1 MPRSGCTGVKS
12 EARRSSARTVLLPVW
27 LLSTAILAHAG
38 QTNTPST
45 VVPQAQ
51 LTPGL
56 VRLPVSDGHDLR
68 FVRLQR
74 SQGLSQQRV
83 THIAQDDRGFLW
95 FGTQYG
101 LDRYDGYHFRVFKH
115 EAADPHSLCGINVS
129 ALFRDSAGRLWIGC
143 NGSVDRYDPTTESF
157 VHYPLESS
165 TTRIPTGA
173 VANISED
180 HAGLLWLST
189 SNGLYRLDPA
199 SGKVRRFGHDR
210 VDPSSLSSNDVRFSG
225 EDRAGTFWV
234 ATAKGL
240 DAFEREHGRV
250 TLRIPLQDSVSL
262 SFYQDR
268 VGVFWILS
276 ATGNGLAVFDSG
288 TDRLTRY
295 SCARQGLQAQP
306 LTGVSSMLEDRDGN
320 LWIGTFSDGL
330 LKFDRTHR
338 RFIRYRHDP
347 ANPDSLPEDRITTL
361 FEDREGDVWVG
372 LGATAPVYFT
382 ERPLPFKTL
391 PFDSANPANLG
402 ETLVNV
408 LYEDRTGLLWIGTT
422 GALDRLDPR
431 DGRDTRFEIPGQGVD
446 ADVLSLVEDSSGA
459 MWVGTSGIGLYRLD
473 PTTRKLQRFRYAEDD
488 GPEAIVT
495 GLTLDQ
501 AGDLWVA
508 TNDGLYRFDPRTL
521 FSRKVLDSP
530 GLYLPLTMDE
540 RGSLWLATYDGRI
553 VRIDTHSGQVT
564 TFGHVVSAY
573 SGRVAA
579 IFVDRGGSVWL
590 GARGALDRFEP
601 KSGQVTRFTQ
611 KNGLARDAVSC
622 ILEDDSGD
630 LWMGTS
636 TGISRLDAARKV
648 FTNYGPADGLPGP
661 DFTGYSACFHG
672 RGDELYF
679 GGFSGAVA
687 FRPEDIVES
696 SFTPPIV
703 LTAFRLFGDIV
714 PVGRP
719 PLSEAIDYT
728 HSLRLSYWQNSFSFQ
743 FAALDFKSPATSRYR
758 YKLEGLDTDW
768 HEASSDERIASYT
781 TLPAG
786 KYRFGL
792 QAATARGPWSEPGR
806 TVDITIMPA
815 WWNTWWFRGLI
826 ATLVVAVAL
835 MFYLLRMRQ
844 ISRLFAVRL
853 EERLSERT
861 RIARELHDSLLQ
873 GVQGLMFRLH
883 AVRELLPAR
892 PADAGRALKEAIQ
905 CGGQA
910 IAEGRAAVQELRSS
924 AVRASELAEALMSLG
939 RELLPEGEG
948 QQISYHV
955 LVEGRIRPLMP
966 LVRDESYRIAR
977 EAVRNAVQHAHARE
991 VEVELVY
998 DEKSFRLRVRDDGI
1012 GLDAKV
1018 LEAARRSGHW
1028 GLQGM
1033 HERAESLGAHLE
1045 MWSEH
1050 GAGTEVL
1057 LEIPAAVA
1065 YARGAERTGSKTRHQ
1080 EQ

>member
-1 MPRSGCTGVKS
+1 M
-12 EARRSSARTVLLPVW
+12 LLLVW
-27 LLSTAILAHAG
+27 FLSTAVVAHAG
-38 QTNTPST
+38 QINTARS

-51 LTPGL
+51 LTPRL
-56 VRLPVSDGHDLR
+56 VRLPVSDGRDRR

-83 THIAQDDRGFLW
+83 THIVQDDRGFLW

-115 EAADPHSLCGINVS
+115 EPAAPRSLCGINVS

-165 TTRIPTGA
+165 TTGIPAGA

-199 SGKVRRFGHDR
+199 TGKVRRFGHDPF
-210 VDPSSLSSNDVRFSG
+210 DPFSLSSNDVKFSG
-225 EDRAGTFWV
+225 EDRTGTFWV

-240 DAFEREHGRV
+240 DAFDREPGRV
-250 TLRIPLQDSVSL
+250 TRRVPLREPVSL
-262 SFYQDR
+262 SFYQDKA
-268 VGVFWILS
+268 GVFWILS
-276 ATGNGLAVFDSG
+276 ATGNGLAVFDSR
-288 TDRLTRY
+288 TDHLTRY
-295 SCARQGLQAQP
+295 SFARQALQNQP
-306 LTGVSSMLEDRDGN
+306 LTGVSSMLQDRNGN

-330 LKFDRTHR
+330 LRFDRADR
-338 RFIRYRHDP
+338 RFTRYRHDP
-347 ANPDSLPEDRITTL
+347 ASPDSLPEDRITTL
-361 FEDREGDVWVG
+361 FEDREGDIWVG

-402 ETLVNV
+402 EKLVNV
-408 LYEDRTGLLWIGTT
+408 LYEDRTGVLWIGTT
-422 GALDRLDPR
+422 GALDRVDQR
-431 DGRDTRFEIPGQGVD
+431 DGRDTRFEIPGRGID
-446 ADVLSLVEDSSGA
+446 ADVLSLVEDSAGA
-459 MWVGTSGIGLYRLD
+459 MWVGTSGLGLYRLD
-473 PTTRKLQRFRYAEDD
+473 PNTSKIQRFRYAEDD
-488 GPEAIVT
+488 GPAAIVT
-495 GLTLDQ
+495 GLTLDH

-508 TNDGLYRFDPRTL
+508 TKSGLYRFDPRTL
-521 FSRKVLDSP
+521 LATKVLDSP
-530 GLYLPLTMDE
+530 GLYLPVTMDGH
-540 RGSLWLATYDGRI
+540 GSLWLATYDGKI
-553 VRIDTHSGQVT
+553 VRIDAHSGQVRA
-564 TFGHVVSAY
+564 FGHVVSAY

-579 IFVDRGGSVWL
+579 IFVDRAGSVWL
-590 GARGALDRFEP
+590 GARDALDRFEP
-601 KSGQVTRFTQ
+601 GTGQVTRFTQ

-622 ILEDDSGD
+622 ILQDGGGA

-636 TGISRLDAARKV
+636 SGISRLDAARKR

-661 DFTGYSACFHG
+661 DFTGYSACFRG

-703 LTAFRLFGDIV
+703 LTAFRLFGDMV

-728 HSLRLSYWQNSFSFQ
+728 RSLRLSYWQNSFSFQ
-743 FAALDFKSPATSRYR
+743 FAALAFRSPATSRYR
-758 YKLEGLDTDW
+758 YKLEGLDKDW

-786 KYRFGL
+786 RYRFRL
-792 QAATARGPWSEPGR
+792 QAATARGPWNAPGR
-806 TVDITIMPA
+806 TVDITILPA

-826 ATLVVAVAL
+826 AMLVVAVAL
-835 MFYLLRMRQ
+835 MFYLVRMRQ
-844 ISRLFAVRL
+844 IARLFAVRL
-853 EERLSERT
+853 EERLSERA

-892 PADAGRALKEAIQ
+892 PADAGRALKEAIR
-905 CGGQA
+905 CGDQA
-910 IAEGRAAVQELRSS
+910 IVEGRAAVQDLRNTTV
-924 AVRASELAEALMSLG
+924 AASELAEALTSLG
-939 RELLPEGEG
+939 RELLPEGVG
-948 QQISYHV
+948 QQIAYHV
-955 LVEGRIRPLMP
+955 IVEGRIRPLMP

-977 EAVRNAVQHAHARE
+977 EAVRNSVQHAHAGE

-998 DEKSFRLRVRDDGI
+998 GEKSFRLRVRDDGI
-1012 GLDAKV
+1012 GLDARI

-1033 HERAESLGAHLE
+1033 HERAKSFGAHLE

-1050 GAGTEVL
+1050 GAGTELL
-1057 LEIPAAVA
+1057 LEIPAAIA
-1065 YARGAERTGSKTRHQ
+1065 YGRGAARPRSETRHP

>member
-1 MPRSGCTGVKS
+1 
-12 EARRSSARTVLLPVW
+12 LLLLVW
-27 LLSTAILAHAG
+27 LSSTAVVAHAG
-38 QTNTPST
+38 QTNTASS

-68 FVRLQR
+68 FVRLRR

-83 THIAQDDRGFLW
+83 THIVQDDRGFLW

-115 EAADPHSLCGINVS
+115 EAADPHSLCGISVS

-157 VHYPLESS
+157 VHYPLETSA
-165 TTRIPTGA
+165 TRIAIGA
-173 VANISED
+173 VVNISGD

-189 SNGLYRLDPA
+189 PNGLYRLDPA
-199 SGKVRRFGHDR
+199 TGKVRRFGHDPS
-210 VDPSSLSSNDVRFSG
+210 DPFSLSSNDVKFSG
-225 EDRAGTFWV
+225 EDRTGTFWV

-240 DAFEREHGRV
+240 DAFDRERGRV
-250 TLRIPLQDSVSL
+250 TLHVPLRESISQ
-262 SFYQDR
+262 SFFEDEA
-268 VGVFWILS
+268 GVFWILS
-276 ATGNGLAVFDSG
+276 ATGNGLAVLNLR
-288 TDRLTRY
+288 THRVTRY
-295 SCARQGLQAQP
+295 SFAPRGPQHLP

-330 LKFDRTHR
+330 LKFDRAHH
-338 RFIRYRHDP
+338 RFIRYRHDA
-347 ANPDSLPEDRITTL
+347 ANPDSLPEDRVTTL

-391 PFDSANPANLG
+391 PFDSANAANLG
-402 ETLVNV
+402 EKLVNV
-408 LYEDRTGLLWIGTT
+408 LYEDRTGSLWIGTT
-422 GALDRLDPR
+422 GALDRLDQR
-431 DGRDTRFEIPGQGVD
+431 EGRDTRFEIPGHGID
-446 ADVLSLVEDSSGA
+446 ADVLSVVENPSGT
-459 MWVGTSGIGLYRLD
+459 MWVGTSGLGLYRLD
-473 PTTRKLQRFRYAEDD
+473 PNTRRIQRFRYTEDD
-488 GPEAIVT
+488 GPAAIVT

-508 TNDGLYRFDPRTL
+508 TKAGLYRLDPRTL
-521 FSRKVLDSP
+521 RSTKVLDSP
-530 GLYLPLTMDE
+530 GLYLPVTMDE
-540 RGSLWLATYDGRI
+540 HGSLWLATYDGKV
-553 VRIDTHSGQVT
+553 VRVDTRSERVT
-564 TFGHVVSAY
+564 TFDHVVSAY

-579 IFVDRGGSVWL
+579 IFVDHAGSVWL
-590 GARGALDRFEP
+590 GARDALDRFEP
-601 KSGQVTRFTQ
+601 KTGRVTRFTQ

-622 ILEDDSGD
+622 ILQDDSGA

-636 TGISRLDAARKV
+636 NGISRLDGARKV

-661 DFTGYSACFHG
+661 DFTGYSACVHG

-703 LTAFRLFGDIV
+703 LTAFRLFGDVV

-719 PLSEAIDYT
+719 PLSEAIDDT
-728 HSLRLSYWQNSFSFQ
+728 HSLRLSYRQNSFSFQ
-743 FAALDFKSPATSRYR
+743 FAALAFRSPATSRYR
-758 YKLEGLDTDW
+758 YKLEGLDKDW
-768 HEASSDERIASYT
+768 HEVGSDERIASYT

-786 KYRFGL
+786 RYRFRL
-792 QAATARGPWSEPGR
+792 QAATARGPWSQPGR
-806 TVDITIMPA
+806 TLDITILPA

-826 ATLVVAVAL
+826 TMLVVAVAL
-835 MFYLLRMRQ
+835 MFYLVRMRQ

-892 PADAGRALKEAIQ
+892 PADAGQALKEAIL
-905 CGGQA
+905 CGDQA
-910 IAEGRAAVQELRSS
+910 IAEGRAAVQDLRTSTV
-924 AVRASELAEALMSLG
+924 AASELAEALMALG
-939 RELLPEGEG
+939 SELLPEGVG

-955 LVEGRIRPLMP
+955 VVEGRIRPLMP

-977 EAVRNAVQHAHARE
+977 EAVRNAVQHAHAAE

-998 DEKSFRLRVRDDGI
+998 GEQSFRLRVRDDGI

-1018 LEAARRSGHW
+1018 LAAARRSGHW

-1033 HERAESLGAHLE
+1033 HERAESFGARLE

-1050 GAGTEVL
+1050 GAGTELL
-1057 LEIPAAVA
+1057 LEIPAPVA
-1065 YARGAERTGSKTRHQ
+1065 YTRGSPRTRTETRHP
-1080 EQ
+1080 EQW

>member
-1 MPRSGCTGVKS
+1 VRSGARKS
-12 EARRSSARTVLLPVW
+12 RAQTLLLLVWLSSSAV
-27 LLSTAILAHAG
+27 LAHAG
-38 QTNTPST
+38 QINTPSP

-56 VRLPVSDGHDLR
+56 VRVPVSDGRDLR
-68 FVRLQR
+68 FVRLQP

-83 THIAQDDRGFLW
+83 THIVQDDRGFLW

-101 LDRYDGYHFRVFKH
+101 LDRYDGYRFRVFKH

-129 ALFRDSAGRLWIGC
+129 ALLRDPAGRLWIGC

-157 VHYPLESS
+157 VHYPLGSS
-165 TTRIPTGA
+165 TTGITTGA
-173 VANISED
+173 IANISED

-199 SGKVRRFGHDR
+199 TGKVRRFGHGPF
-210 VDPSSLSSNDVRFSG
+210 DPFSLSSNDVKFSG
-225 EDRAGTFWV
+225 EDRTGTFWV
-234 ATAKGL
+234 ATAEGL
-240 DAFEREHGRV
+240 DAFDRERGRV
-250 TLRIPLQDSVSL
+250 TLRVPLRESVGL
-262 SFYQDR
+262 SFYQDKA
-268 VGVFWILS
+268 GLFWILS
-276 ATGNGLAVFDSG
+276 ATGNGLTLFDSR

-295 SCARQGLQAQP
+295 SFARQGPLDQP

-330 LKFDRTHR
+330 LKFDRTRR

-361 FEDREGDVWVG
+361 FEDLEGDVWVG

-382 ERPLPFKTL
+382 ERPLPFNTL

-402 ETLVNV
+402 ERLVNF
-408 LYEDRTGLLWIGTT
+408 LYEDRTGALWTGTT
-422 GALDRLDPR
+422 GALDRLDQR

-459 MWVGTSGIGLYRLD
+459 MWVGTSGLGLYRLD
-473 PTTRKLQRFRYAEDD
+473 PNTRKIQRFRYAGDD
-488 GPEAIVT
+488 EPAAIVT
-495 GLTLDQ
+495 GLTLDH

-508 TNDGLYRFDPRTL
+508 TEAGLYRFDPRTL
-521 FSRKVLDSP
+521 VSTKVLDSP

-540 RGSLWLATYDGRI
+540 HGSLWLATYDGKLAR
-553 VRIDTHSGQVT
+553 VDTHSGQVT
-564 TFGHVVSAY
+564 TFDHVVSAY

-579 IFVDRGGSVWL
+579 IFVDRAGSVWL
-590 GARGALDRFEP
+590 GARNALDRFEP
-601 KSGQVTRFTQ
+601 KTGQVTRFTQ

-622 ILEDDSGD
+622 ILQDDSGA

-636 TGISRLDAARKV
+636 NGISRLDAARKV
-648 FTNYGPADGLPGP
+648 FTNYEPADGLPGP

-696 SFTPPIV
+696 TFAPPVV
-703 LTAFRLFGDIV
+703 LTAFRLFGDAV

-728 HSLRLSYWQNSFSFQ
+728 RSLRLSYRQDSFSFQ
-743 FAALDFKSPATSRYR
+743 FAALAFRSPATSRYR
-758 YKLEGLDTDW
+758 YKLDGLDKDW

-786 KYRFGL
+786 KYRFRL
-792 QAATARGPWSEPGR
+792 QAATARGPWNEPGR
-806 TVDITIMPA
+806 TVDITILPA

-826 ATLVVAVAL
+826 AMLIVAVAL
-835 MFYLLRMRQ
+835 TLYLLRMRQ

-853 EERLSERT
+853 EERLGERT

-892 PADAGRALKEAIQ
+892 PTDAGRALKEAIQ
-905 CGGQA
+905 CGDQA
-910 IAEGRAAVQELRSS
+910 IAEGRAAVQDLRTTTV
-924 AVRASELAEALMSLG
+924 AASDLSEALMSLE
-939 RELLPEGEG
+939 RELLPDGAG
-948 QQISYHV
+948 QQISYRV
-955 LVEGRIRPLMP
+955 AVEGKIRPLMP

-977 EAVRNAVQHAHARE
+977 EAVRNAVQHARAGE
-991 VEVELVY
+991 VEVDLVY
-998 DEKSFRLRVRDDGI
+998 GERSFRLRVRDDGI
-1012 GLDAKV
+1012 GLDAKI

-1033 HERAESLGAHLE
+1033 HERAESFGAHLE

-1050 GAGTEVL
+1050 GAGTELL

-1065 YARGAERTGSKTRHQ
+1065 YGRGAARTRSETRHP
-1080 EQ
+1080 EK